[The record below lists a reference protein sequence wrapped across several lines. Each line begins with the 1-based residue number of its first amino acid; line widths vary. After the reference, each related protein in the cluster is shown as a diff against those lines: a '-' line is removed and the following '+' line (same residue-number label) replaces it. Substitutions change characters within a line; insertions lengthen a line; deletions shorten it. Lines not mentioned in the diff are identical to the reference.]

1 MPTKKQ
7 VRELRDTLDKRYYE
21 LREVVRQELL
31 ASDKQHFIDLA
42 GEVHDLEEASV
53 ADLLADLDLA
63 IVDMHIEEIRDIDA
77 ALMRIAKGGY
87 GICVDCDEGIAID
100 RLRAYPTAKRCRP
113 CQSKY
118 EGGHAGPGTPSL

>member
-1 MPTKKQ
+1 M
-7 VRELRDTLDKRYYE
+7 DKRHHE
-21 LREVVRQELL
+21 LREVVRRELL

-77 ALMRIAKGGY
+77 ALMRIAGGAY
-87 GICVDCDEGIAID
+87 GVCVDCGEDIAID

-113 CQSKY
+113 CQTRY
-118 EGGHAGPGTPSL
+118 EGSHAGPGTPSL